1 MSEERPK
8 CDKCGA
14 EITTGLMAA
23 FCPRYKQCEFYVEGI
38 EEFMPRQARAQADDP
53 PLLTNEAI
61 ARLQEQCQ
69 YFEARVNEL
78 VVCRDALKELVAVKD
93 LKRSSKC
100 LAALEYDKRKPLAWE
115 AARKALK

>member
-1 MSEERPK
+1 MRPCK
-8 CDKCGA
+8 A
-14 EITTGLMAA
+14 PT
-23 FCPRYKQCEFYVEGI
+23 
-38 EEFMPRQARAQADDP
+38 
-53 PLLTNEAI
+53 LTNEAI

>member
-1 MSEERPK
+1 MRPCK
-8 CDKCGA
+8 A
-14 EITTGLMAA
+14 PTLA
-23 FCPRYKQCEFYVEGI
+23 
-38 EEFMPRQARAQADDP
+38 
-53 PLLTNEAI
+53 NEAI

-93 LKRSSKC
+93 LKRSFEALEHVSYSSAAYLQDGCPKC
-100 LAALEYDKRKPLAWE
+100 LAELEYDKRKPLAWE